1 MATAT
6 TPCAL
11 RTFYGPAAITELGDA
26 PAPMAFTVGHL
37 LHVLQGS
44 AGGAIGPF
52 PRSLEYDGILP
63 GFFNNPG
70 SPSPGQLMPSPGWT
84 WLRPGNAQGRIYG
97 GCLPTILRLAGTKFW
112 PDYQGRILLLENPM
126 GEKMTDPLPL
136 DVTRA
141 DMADLVNLGV
151 FEKICG
157 LVIGRP
163 FGYDEEKKKF
173 KKMML
178 DQCYGTDFP
187 ILMDVDVGHTNPMVT
202 VPLDAMVG
210 LDLERD
216 EWSFFGS

>member
-1 MATAT
+1 
-6 TPCAL
+6 
-11 RTFYGPAAITELGDA
+11 
-26 PAPMAFTVGHL
+26 
-37 LHVLQGS
+37 
-44 AGGAIGPF
+44 
-52 PRSLEYDGILP
+52 
-63 GFFNNPG
+63 
-70 SPSPGQLMPSPGWT
+70 
-84 WLRPGNAQGRIYG
+84 
-97 GCLPTILRLAGTKFW
+97 LRLAGTKFW

-163 FGYDEEKKKF
+163 FGYDEEMKKKF
-173 KKMML
+173 KQMML

-187 ILMDVDVGHTNPMVT
+187 ILMDVDVGHTNPIVT
-202 VPLDAMVG
+202 VPLNAMVG